1 MHKNNAVNLS
11 TNKVKMRQRLIFFL
25 VVLLLIFQGEIFGQK
40 KPYDFG
46 FSRKHLLFINSD
58 FGINL
63 PANDQIQPKDTAI
76 KPARRDILYASISGS
91 YYTDHLGII
100 CKAELQLQKKT
111 SVAIRLRLGSLDYVN
126 WMEQKPNAIR
136 PR

>member
-1 MHKNNAVNLS
+1 MG
-11 TNKVKMRQRLIFFL
+11 QRLIFFL
-25 VVLLLIFQGEIFGQK
+25 VVLLLIFQGEVFGQV
-40 KPYDFG
+40 KPYDSG
-46 FSRKHLLFINSD
+46 FSGKHLLFIKSD

-63 PANDQIQPKDTAI
+63 PVNGQIQSKDTAI
-76 KPARRDILYASISGS
+76 KPVRPAISFAGISGS
-91 YYTDHLGII
+91 YYTNHLGII

-111 SVAIRLRLGSLDYVN
+111 SLAIRLRLGSLDYVN